1 MEANIK
7 RLVFDDKGNLKEVE
21 FYEGYHAYVEN
32 FWPAIEFIRKQLYYL
47 NQKFPQHTPIETV
60 ESEVQS

>member
-21 FYEGYHAYVEN
+21 FYEGKTLEN
-32 FWPAIEFIRKQLYYL
+32 IWPAIEHIRKQLYHI
-47 NQKFPQHTPIETV
+47 NQQFPQHTPTETA